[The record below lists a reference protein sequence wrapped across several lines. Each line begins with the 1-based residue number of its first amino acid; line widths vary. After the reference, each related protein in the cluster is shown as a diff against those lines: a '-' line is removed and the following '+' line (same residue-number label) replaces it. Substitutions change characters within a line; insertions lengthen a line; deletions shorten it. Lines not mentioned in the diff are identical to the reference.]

1 MRRMLSVG
9 FAPHAVF
16 VTCVWTLI
24 RAGSF
29 SGHSH
34 WQDAVP
40 HTPFEAGGI
49 VLGIGAC
56 AAVLGLLLYPFQIR
70 AVRVLEGYWDRWSLT
85 ARLADLLLAYQRRR
99 VQAMRRA
106 TAPENDDE
114 RDPVPTA
121 SERKRADVARRLAGL
136 PPRAAL
142 LPTALGNALR
152 AGELRAGER
161 YGLTTLQ
168 SWPRIVPQIS
178 RPLMDALN
186 SARDMLD
193 SSVNLCYSFL
203 ACTVALTVATFDEP
217 SNWWL
222 PTAALAAAAL
232 AYKGAVTAAQTYA
245 QLMFVVYDLHRFDL
259 VKALHYRL
267 PDHEE
272 EWALFQRIS
281 DALTNPLGLLP
292 YEHAPRAPN
301 GQDDL
306 SG

>member
-1 MRRMLSVG
+1 MG

-29 SGHSH
+29 SGHGH

-49 VLGIGAC
+49 ILGTGAC

-85 ARLADLLLAYQRRR
+85 ARLADILLTYQRRR
-99 VQAMRRA
+99 VQAMHRA
-106 TAPENDDE
+106 TAARENDDE
-114 RDPVPTA
+114 RAPVPTA
-121 SERKRADVARRLAGL
+121 SERRRADVARRLAGL
-136 PPRAAL
+136 PPREAL

-161 YGLTTLQ
+161 YGLATLQ
-168 SWPRIVPQIS
+168 SWPRIYPQIS
-178 RPLMDALN
+178 RPLLDALN

-193 SSVNLCYSFL
+193 TSVNLCYSFL
-203 ACTVALTVATFDEP
+203 GCAVTLTVAMVDEP
-217 SNWWL
+217 TNWWL
-222 PTAALAAAAL
+222 PAVAVAAAAL

-259 VKALHYRL
+259 VRALHYRL

-281 DALTNPLGLLP
+281 DALKHAKATLP
-292 YEHAPRAPN
+292 YDHTSPPAPRRAA
-301 GQDDL
+301 D
-306 SG
+306 S